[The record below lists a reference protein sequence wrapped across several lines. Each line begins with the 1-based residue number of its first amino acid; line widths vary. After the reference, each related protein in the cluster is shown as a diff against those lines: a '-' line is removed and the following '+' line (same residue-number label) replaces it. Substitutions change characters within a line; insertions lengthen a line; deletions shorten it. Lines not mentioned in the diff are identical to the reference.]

1 MLSKHAFEFFRV
13 VPARLTIFL
22 FKSINDRNSL
32 FAFGRIFPQA
42 IIVPC
47 MWTSDVFTS
56 AKGIFDK
63 YLGSS
68 FCIVLQR
75 VFGYQNGVKLS
86 VSSKSL
92 RSSNV
97 CKRTEQWWRIL
108 TVDLSLAEFYSN
120 KEKKKEY
127 CKTRKLSDS
136 IYFTIS
142 FLAGH
147 KKPVKS
153 SNMPG
158 KWRFGYENYVTGK
171 QLSQTPKG
179 MTVKGDTSA
188 VKYFSSFG
196 QCLLSNCFGPE
207 VDSNYTVHWIVRN
220 V

>member
-1 MLSKHAFEFFRV
+1 M
-13 VPARLTIFL
+13 
-22 FKSINDRNSL
+22 
-32 FAFGRIFPQA
+32 
-42 IIVPC
+42 
-47 MWTSDVFTS
+47 
-56 AKGIFDK
+56 
-63 YLGSS
+63 
-68 FCIVLQR
+68 
-75 VFGYQNGVKLS
+75 
-86 VSSKSL
+86 
-92 RSSNV
+92 
-97 CKRTEQWWRIL
+97 
-108 TVDLSLAEFYSN
+108 DLSLAEFYSN

-171 QLSQTPKG
+171 QLSQTQKG
-179 MTVKGDTSA
+179 MTVKGDTST

-196 QCLLSNCFGPE
+196 QCLLTNCFGPE
-207 VDSNYTVHWIVRN
+207 VDSNYTVHWTVRS